1 MIGALLGLV
10 ALTIVCTFF
19 ATADANADADA
30 HLNCCAGGEV
40 SDQSA
45 GLDGR
50 WRD

>member
-10 ALTIVCTFF
+10 ALTIVRTFF
-19 ATADANADADA
+19 ATADADADA